1 MNSLGQLDHIDIV
14 VSDPQVMAQYLES
27 LGFRRIR
34 ETAGGRGSIELRF
47 PGAGDQPFIELTPQV
62 APDGSTRP
70 LGLRHMALRA
80 DDLDSDYAILTELGF
95 EAESPPRQI
104 AQTGRRLF
112 NLRDPEGNVL
122 QVVSGTGD

>member
-1 MNSLGQLDHIDIV
+1 MTSLGQLDHIDIV
-14 VSDPQVMAQYLES
+14 VSDPQIMARYLES

-47 PGAGDQPFIELTPQV
+47 PGEGDQPFIELTPQV
-62 APDGSTRP
+62 AADGSARP

-80 DDLDSDYAILTELGF
+80 DNLDSTHASLTELGF
-95 EAESPPRQI
+95 EAESPPRLI

-122 QVVSGTGD
+122 QVVSGQGD